1 VVYFIFAL
9 YYAWQHKT
17 GTGEGG
23 MHRLPGWLL
32 VFLMLFCLRAQAQD
46 LEPVSEPHAMI
57 YYRLSFGSQVALES
71 GSAFG
76 FRIDRVDYVPRE
88 IIQYSELIRRPA
100 ALDVRFA
107 ARGVQSLK
115 VSGVDY
121 RQFMIARAAKTEAQ
135 GAKAE
140 GEAAPAPAEGAEV
153 EPAAPAEEP
162 AEEEAAAPPAPEE
175 EKLTITKVLEET
187 PAGFLIGAAIGIAL
201 IAGVN

>member
-1 VVYFIFAL
+1 
-9 YYAWQHKT
+9 
-17 GTGEGG
+17 

-32 VFLMLFCLRAQAQD
+32 AFLALFCLRAQAQD

-57 YYRLSFGSQVALES
+57 YYRLSFGSPVAPES

-76 FRIDRVDYVPRE
+76 FRIDRVDYAPRE
-88 IIQYSELIRRPA
+88 IIPYSELMRRPA
-100 ALDVRFA
+100 AVDVQFG
-107 ARGVQSLK
+107 ARGVQSFK

-121 RQFMIARAAKTEAQ
+121 RQFMIARAAGTEAQ
-135 GAKAE
+135 GAKTEGQAPPAPAE
-140 GEAAPAPAEGAEV
+140 GEAA
-153 EPAAPAEEP
+153 EPAAPA
-162 AEEEAAAPPAPEE
+162 AEEAAAPPAPEE